1 MVPSTK
7 YFSFFFGLREP
18 FPTSNGYNSTNIK
31 KVNDMNLV
39 SSFSSGNVTVYE
51 YITELKGKM
60 EHIYEV
66 DVDSKKSF
74 QINGV
79 EYNTLE
85 ELIENN

>member
-1 MVPSTK
+1 
-7 YFSFFFGLREP
+7 
-18 FPTSNGYNSTNIK
+18 
-31 KVNDMNLV
+31 MNLV
-39 SSFSSGNVTVYE
+39 SGFSSGNVTVYE

-66 DVDSKKSF
+66 DVNGKKSF